1 MTAST
6 PRLRMFAGPN
16 GSGKSTINEVLPP
29 QLLGIYVNA
38 DEMEKAIRA
47 HGFLDLAP
55 FQIATN
61 TTELQAF
68 VQASGLLAQAKLLP
82 LAQQLTVQ
90 GTRII
95 FGTIAPNS

>member
-38 DEMEKAIRA
+38 DEMEKAIRV

-55 FQIATN
+55 FQPRLKVAET
-61 TTELQAF
+61 
-68 VQASGLLAQAKLLP
+68 S
-82 LAQQLTVQ
+82 Q
-90 GTRII
+90 GHIPPSLSIRII
-95 FGTIAPNS
+95 LLSF